1 MKINLIINLK
11 DKDSSLS
18 FYQYYPRL
26 FKAYFPKVNEII
38 IEELSDAGYLYF
50 QSTLALDQLIDNK
63 NIQKIFEPFYTTK
76 TRGTGLGLAITKQII
91 DQHQGE
97 IHIEST
103 VGSGTHVS
111 VVLPITREE
120 I

>member
-63 NIQKIFEPFYTTK
+63 NIQKYLK
-76 TRGTGLGLAITKQII
+76 
-91 DQHQGE
+91 
-97 IHIEST
+97 
-103 VGSGTHVS
+103 
-111 VVLPITREE
+111 
-120 I
+120 